1 MSLQAYID
9 NINAKTGKTPE
20 RGPSRDAE
28 LSRAVADLRASN
40 KTIEFREGERD
51 AIGNRSRIARN

>member
-1 MSLQAYID
+1 MSFQAYID
-9 NINAKTGKTPE
+9 NIKAKTGKTPE

-40 KTIEFREGERD
+40 KTIEFWTFSSGD
-51 AIGNRSRIARN
+51 T